1 MLKKLD
7 QAFSK
12 VEGFLS
18 VVLFL
23 AMVAIVCWSV
33 ICRYALKIPFLQS
46 EELAR
51 YLMIYIVYIGTSIGV
66 KSKSHIGVE
75 VFVDMLPEKIYK
87 KVRIFTEILC
97 MLMFVLLFVLS
108 LQMFNHLI
116 MTKQMTTTTQIP
128 TAVVFFCLPMG
139 FFMGIIHYLY
149 SIETMIKDIMKHDY
163 CNAFPG
169 FCRHYDSGYAYRA
182 GAGGRRYG
190 GHRCRGLDAAVH
202 LRAEDVLLRR

>member
-97 MLMFVLLFVLS
+97 FNSILLMFVVSSQFSVRVSRPCSWPGPPCRRDSLS
-108 LQMFNHLI
+108 H
-116 MTKQMTTTTQIP
+116 TPGTQ
-128 TAVVFFCLPMG
+128 
-139 FFMGIIHYLY
+139 
-149 SIETMIKDIMKHDY
+149 
-163 CNAFPG
+163 
-169 FCRHYDSGYAYRA
+169 
-182 GAGGRRYG
+182 
-190 GHRCRGLDAAVH
+190 
-202 LRAEDVLLRR
+202 

>member
-108 LQMFNHLI
+108 LQMFNHD
-116 MTKQMTTTTQIP
+116 Q
-128 TAVVFFCLPMG
+128 ADD
-139 FFMGIIHYLY
+139 HN
-149 SIETMIKDIMKHDY
+149 H
-163 CNAFPG
+163 A
-169 FCRHYDSGYAYRA
+169 DSHC
-182 GAGGRRYG
+182 GR
-190 GHRCRGLDAAVH
+190 
-202 LRAEDVLLRR
+202 VLLPSYGVLYGNHSLSLQH

>member
-1 MLKKLD
+1 M
-7 QAFSK
+7 
-12 VEGFLS
+12 EGFLS

-97 MLMFVLLFVLS
+97 
-108 LQMFNHLI
+108 
-116 MTKQMTTTTQIP
+116 
-128 TAVVFFCLPMG
+128 C
-139 FFMGIIHYLY
+139 
-149 SIETMIKDIMKHDY
+149 
-163 CNAFPG
+163 
-169 FCRHYDSGYAYRA
+169 
-182 GAGGRRYG
+182 
-190 GHRCRGLDAAVH
+190 
-202 LRAEDVLLRR
+202 

>member
-51 YLMIYIVYIGTSIGV
+51 YLMIYIVYG
-66 KSKSHIGVE
+66 
-75 VFVDMLPEKIYK
+75 D
-87 KVRIFTEILC
+87 
-97 MLMFVLLFVLS
+97 
-108 LQMFNHLI
+108 
-116 MTKQMTTTTQIP
+116 
-128 TAVVFFCLPMG
+128 PM
-139 FFMGIIHYLY
+139 HA
-149 SIETMIKDIMKHDY
+149 DV
-163 CNAFPG
+163 C
-169 FCRHYDSGYAYRA
+169 
-182 GAGGRRYG
+182 
-190 GHRCRGLDAAVH
+190 AAVC
-202 LRAEDVLLRR
+202 AFAADV

>member
-75 VFVDMLPEKIYK
+75 VFVDMLPEIYAGVIRLRYFYDMDVEEIANILGISVDNVYQRLTRARKIIK
-87 KVRIFTEILC
+87 NK
-97 MLMFVLLFVLS
+97 
-108 LQMFNHLI
+108 
-116 MTKQMTTTTQIP
+116 
-128 TAVVFFCLPMG
+128 MG
-139 FFMGIIHYLY
+139 DEFYEQNVNG
-149 SIETMIKDIMKHDY
+149 
-163 CNAFPG
+163 
-169 FCRHYDSGYAYRA
+169 
-182 GAGGRRYG
+182 
-190 GHRCRGLDAAVH
+190 
-202 LRAEDVLLRR
+202 

>member
-66 KSKSHIGVE
+66 K
-75 VFVDMLPEKIYK
+75 
-87 KVRIFTEILC
+87 VRATS
-97 MLMFVLLFVLS
+97 VW
-108 LQMFNHLI
+108 
-116 MTKQMTTTTQIP
+116 K
-128 TAVVFFCLPMG
+128 
-139 FFMGIIHYLY
+139 Y
-149 SIETMIKDIMKHDY
+149 SWICFRKRSIK
-163 CNAFPG
+163 
-169 FCRHYDSGYAYRA
+169 RSGS
-182 GAGGRRYG
+182 
-190 GHRCRGLDAAVH
+190 
-202 LRAEDVLLRR
+202 LRRSYAC

>member
-66 KSKSHIGVE
+66 KSKSHIGVAASLVSLAALFLFE
-75 VFVDMLPEKIYK
+75 GQAL
-87 KVRIFTEILC
+87 RSEIARR
-97 MLMFVLLFVLS
+97 M
-108 LQMFNHLI
+108 HL
-116 MTKQMTTTTQIP
+116 
-128 TAVVFFCLPMG
+128 
-139 FFMGIIHYLY
+139 
-149 SIETMIKDIMKHDY
+149 
-163 CNAFPG
+163 
-169 FCRHYDSGYAYRA
+169 
-182 GAGGRRYG
+182 
-190 GHRCRGLDAAVH
+190 
-202 LRAEDVLLRR
+202 

>member
-75 VFVDMLPEKIYK
+75 VFVDLY
-87 KVRIFTEILC
+87 VD
-97 MLMFVLLFVLS
+97 
-108 LQMFNHLI
+108 
-116 MTKQMTTTTQIP
+116 
-128 TAVVFFCLPMG
+128 PMHADG
-139 FFMGIIHYLY
+139 
-149 SIETMIKDIMKHDY
+149 
-163 CNAFPG
+163 C
-169 FCRHYDSGYAYRA
+169 
-182 GAGGRRYG
+182 
-190 GHRCRGLDAAVH
+190 AAVC
-202 LRAEDVLLRR
+202 AFAADV

>member
-66 KSKSHIGVE
+66 KSNSHLGVE

-149 SIETMIKDIMKHDY
+149 SIETMIKDIM
-163 CNAFPG
+163 
-169 FCRHYDSGYAYRA
+169 
-182 GAGGRRYG
+182 
-190 GHRCRGLDAAVH
+190 HRKEEIEA
-202 LRAEDVLLRR
+202 